1 MQKINFSEEAGH
13 TSKRNEALYLERED
27 VNGDRGTPVIVEAV
41 PIEVPLSLSLN
52 CGQIFFLGL

>member
-41 PIEVPLSLSLN
+41 PIEVPL
-52 CGQIFFLGL
+52 